1 MRRAARDAM
10 GRPQL
15 CGCRRGAAAAKTN
28 GKAGEEDAL
37 ADGRRPALLVYVY
50 FVLRTCKKDF
60 WGTGIAAADVS
71 SRAHVFKFQTV
82 SVDAVVSDVFD
93 ALSSVA
99 GGDTTGTLGQS
110 ISSRQ
115 HSRGAHG

>member
-1 MRRAARDAM
+1 M
-10 GRPQL
+10 G
-15 CGCRRGAAAAKTN
+15 GAAGAT
-28 GKAGEEDAL
+28 DYIL
-37 ADGRRPALLVYVY
+37 LLLVKKTSRYRGSLGGRQTRGPGG
-50 FVLRTCKKDF
+50 VLC
-60 WGTGIAAADVS
+60 
-71 SRAHVFKFQTV
+71 KFQTV
-82 SVDAVVSDVFD
+82 SVDAVVSDVAE